1 MEIHQL
7 EYVLAVANHKSFS
20 RAAEEI
26 KISQPSLSQQI
37 FKLENELGTNLFV
50 RTTRCVNL
58 TPAGREFI
66 SHARNIMSE
75 LNQARHCIQEYATIK
90 KGHLSFGALSV
101 LGYYNIPKLVSSFQ
115 CKYPGIKLNIFE
127 GKCEELLNMLHCT
140 KIDAAFVQITKPD
153 DRFRLYKIITDVNV
167 LVTNHAHPFANRL
180 SVSLEE
186 LKNEKFILSPATSGQ
201 YQDFYSSCQEADF
214 VPNVV
219 LKCSVVKTKL
229 GFVREGLGV
238 TILSSNVAAA
248 ECDAG
253 IKIIP
258 ITPAIQSEI
267 ALVTRNSANLPPTL
281 KLFLDFA
288 SQWLKTPNSAKNP
301 MVQ

>member
-75 LNQARHCIQEYATIK
+75 LKQARHCIQEYATIK

-101 LGYYNIPKLVSSFQ
+101 VGYYNIPNLVSCFQ
-115 CKYPGIKLNIFE
+115 SKYPGIKLNIFE
-127 GKCEELLNMLHCT
+127 GKCEELLNMLHST

-153 DRFRLYKIITDVNV
+153 DRFRLYKLVTDVNV
-167 LVTNHAHPFANRL
+167 LVTNHGHPFANRR
-180 SVSLEE
+180 SVNLEE
-186 LKNEKFILSPATSGQ
+186 LKNERFILSPATSGH
-201 YQDFYSSCQEADF
+201 YQNFCNSCQKAHF

-219 LKCSVVKTKL
+219 LKCSVVKTML

-238 TILSSNVAAA
+238 TVLSSNVAAA
-248 ECDAG
+248 EYDAG

-258 ITPAIQSEI
+258 ITPEIQSEI
-267 ALVTRNSANLPPTL
+267 ALVTRNSANLPPIL
-281 KLFLDFA
+281 KL
-288 SQWLKTPNSAKNP
+288 
-301 MVQ
+301 